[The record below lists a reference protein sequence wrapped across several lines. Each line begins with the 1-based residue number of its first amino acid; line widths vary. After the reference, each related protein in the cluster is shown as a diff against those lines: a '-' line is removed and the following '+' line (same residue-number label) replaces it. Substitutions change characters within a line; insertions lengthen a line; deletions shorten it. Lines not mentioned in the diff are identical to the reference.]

1 MYDKYSLD
9 GRGWQM
15 EKCGW
20 KNLGRVKIT
29 SKKGDEKVAIKTEKN
44 ADQKK
49 IILNFSFLL
58 LTLFF
63 ICIFHLSLPIL
74 ILQIFLVIES
84 K

>member
-9 GRGWQM
+9 GRRWQM
-15 EKCGW
+15 EKCGR

-44 ADQKK
+44 TGQKK
-49 IILNFSFLL
+49 YIELFISSSF
-58 LTLFF
+58 TFF

-74 ILQIFLVIES
+74 ILQIFPVIES